1 MAGIINKI
9 GDALH
14 IGGGHKEDEHKK
26 EEHKKHADEHKSGE
40 HKEGKKVRKTINAA
54 VVCSCP
60 FTLDREGGVDEKR
73 RVHLKINLMYR
84 NLH

>member
-14 IGGGHKEDEHKK
+14 IGGGNKEDEHKK

-40 HKEGKKVRKTINAA
+40 HKEGIDVRRTINAA
-54 VVCSCP
+54 VVCSYHL
-60 FTLDREGGVDEKR
+60 TLDREG
-73 RVHLKINLMYR
+73 
-84 NLH
+84 